1 MSKGA
6 IFDADGT
13 LLDSMPIWEDAA
25 ARFLAGLGIEAE
37 PDLGDTMF
45 RLSLDE
51 GAAYLKKTYLAGD
64 HGRSMTEE
72 EIKEGVLGVI
82 RDFYVHQVQPKAG
95 ARRFLE
101 ELAARKVPMYIATS
115 SNREHIRAAFERLGL
130 LHFFDGMITCE
141 EAGASKRQPR
151 IFLLAADRMGLEPAD
166 IFVFEDVIHAIRTAN
181 SAGFVT
187 VGVYDAASSSDNT
200 AIREESGL
208 YLHSLENWERF
219 RDFALHAE
227 K

>member
-51 GAAYLKKTYLAGD
+51 GAAYLKRTYLAGD
-64 HGRSMTEE
+64 HGLSMTEE
-72 EIKEGVLGVI
+72 EIKGGVLGVI

-115 SNREHIRAAFERLGL
+115 SNREHIRAALERLGL

-141 EAGASKRQPR
+141 EAGASKREPR
-151 IFLLAADRMGLEPAD
+151 IFLMAAERMGLSPED
-166 IFVFEDVIHAIRTAN
+166 IFVFEDVIHAIRSAG
-181 SAGFVT
+181 SAGFTT
-187 VGVYDAASSSDNT
+187 VGVYDAASAADNEAMRAEC
-200 AIREESGL
+200 AI
-208 YLHSLENWERF
+208 YLHSLENREMF
-219 RDFALHAE
+219 LAE
-227 K
+227 AGL

>member
-13 LLDSMPIWEDAA
+13 LLDSMPFWEDAA

-115 SNREHIRAAFERLGL
+115 SNREHIRAALERLGL

-151 IFLLAADRMGLEPAD
+151 IFLLAAERMGLSPED
-166 IFVFEDVIHAIRTAN
+166 IFVFEDVIHAIRSAG

-187 VGVYDAASSSDNT
+187 VGVYDAASAADNEAMRAEC
-200 AIREESGL
+200 AI
-208 YLHSLENWERF
+208 YLHTLENR
-219 RDFALHAE
+219 E
-227 K
+227 KFLETAGL

>member
-115 SNREHIRAAFERLGL
+115 SNREHIRAALERLGL

-151 IFLLAADRMGLEPAD
+151 IFLLAAERMGLSPED
-166 IFVFEDVIHAIRTAN
+166 IFVFEDVIHAIRSAG

-187 VGVYDAASSSDNT
+187 VGVYDAASAADNEAMRAEC
-200 AIREESGL
+200 AI
-208 YLHSLENWERF
+208 YLHTLENR
-219 RDFALHAE
+219 E
-227 K
+227 KFLETAGL

>member
-37 PDLGDTMF
+37 PDLGDVMF

-151 IFLLAADRMGLEPAD
+151 IFLLAAERMGLSPED
-166 IFVFEDVIHAIRTAN
+166 IFVFEDVIHAIQSAG

-187 VGVYDAASSSDNT
+187 VGVYDAASAADNEAMRAEC
-200 AIREESGL
+200 AI
-208 YLHSLENWERF
+208 YLHTLENR
-219 RDFALHAE
+219 E
-227 K
+227 KFLETAGL

>member
-1 MSKGA
+1 M
-6 IFDADGT
+6 
-13 LLDSMPIWEDAA
+13 
-25 ARFLAGLGIEAE
+25 AGLGIEAE

-115 SNREHIRAAFERLGL
+115 SNREHIRAALERLGL

-151 IFLLAADRMGLEPAD
+151 IFLLAAERMGLSPED
-166 IFVFEDVIHAIRTAN
+166 IFVFEDVIHAIRSAG

-187 VGVYDAASSSDNT
+187 VGVYDAASAADNEAMRAEC
-200 AIREESGL
+200 AI
-208 YLHSLENWERF
+208 YLHTLENR
-219 RDFALHAE
+219 E
-227 K
+227 KFLETAGL

>member
-115 SNREHIRAAFERLGL
+115 SNREHIRAAFERLGW
-130 LHFFDGMITCE
+130 LHFFDGRITCE

-151 IFLLAADRMGLEPAD
+151 IFLLAAERMGLSPED
-166 IFVFEDVIHAIRTAN
+166 IFVFEDVIHAIQSAG

-187 VGVYDAASSSDNT
+187 VGVYDAASAADNEAMRAEC
-200 AIREESGL
+200 AI
-208 YLHSLENWERF
+208 YLHTLENR
-219 RDFALHAE
+219 E
-227 K
+227 KFLETAGL

>member
-37 PDLGDTMF
+37 PDLGDVMF

-51 GAAYLKKTYLAGD
+51 GAAYLKRTYLAGN
-64 HGRSMTEE
+64 HGLSMTEE

-115 SNREHIRAAFERLGL
+115 SNREHIRAALERLGL

-141 EAGASKRQPR
+141 EAGASKREPR
-151 IFLLAADRMGLEPAD
+151 IFLLAAERMGLSPED
-166 IFVFEDVIHAIRTAN
+166 IFVFEDVIHAIRSAG

-187 VGVYDAASSSDNT
+187 VGVYDAASAADNEAMRAEC
-200 AIREESGL
+200 AI
-208 YLHSLENWERF
+208 YLHTLENR
-219 RDFALHAE
+219 E
-227 K
+227 KFLETAGL

>member
-1 MSKGA
+1 MNKGA
-6 IFDADGT
+6 IFDVDGT
-13 LLDSMPIWEDAA
+13 LLDSMPIWDDASE
-25 ARFLAGLGIEAE
+25 RFLSGLGVKAE
-37 PDLGDTMF
+37 PGLNEIMF
-45 RLSLDE
+45 RMSLDE
-51 GAAYLKKTYLAGD
+51 GAAYLKSAYGLD
-64 HGRSMTEE
+64 LSEQ
-72 EIKEGVLGVI
+72 EIKDGILGVI
-82 RDFYVHQVQPKAG
+82 RDFYFYQAQLKPGAGEFLAQMKA
-95 ARRFLE
+95 RE
-101 ELAARKVPMYIATS
+101 IPMYIATS
-115 SNREHIRAAFERLGL
+115 SNREHIRAAFERLG
-130 LHFFDGMITCE
+130 FYDYFDGMITCE
-141 EAGASKRQPR
+141 EAGAGKSDPR

-219 RDFALHAE
+219 RDFALHAA

>member
-51 GAAYLKKTYLAGD
+51 GAAYLRKTYLAGD

-115 SNREHIRAAFERLGL
+115 SNREHIRAALERLGL

-151 IFLLAADRMGLEPAD
+151 IFLLAAERMGLSPED
-166 IFVFEDVIHAIRTAN
+166 IFVFEDVIHAIQSAG

-187 VGVYDAASSSDNT
+187 VGVYDAASAADNEAMRAEC
-200 AIREESGL
+200 AI
-208 YLHSLENWERF
+208 YLHTLENR
-219 RDFALHAE
+219 E
-227 K
+227 KFLETAGL

>member
-115 SNREHIRAAFERLGL
+115 SNREHIRAALERLGL

-151 IFLLAADRMGLEPAD
+151 IFLLAAERMGLSPED
-166 IFVFEDVIHAIRTAN
+166 IFVFEDVIHAIRSAG

-187 VGVYDAASSSDNT
+187 VGVYDAASAADNEAMRAEC
-200 AIREESGL
+200 AI
-208 YLHSLENWERF
+208 YLHTLENREKFWET
-219 RDFALHAE
+219 AGL
-227 K
+227 